1 MPVLVEVVLKLRGGA
16 EILVADKLEL
26 EATLPRAEKVF
37 ARVKKQIERKGKRY
51 QVVILCIWTGPIIS
65 LTRTGITGAPS
76 FVKMSSEL
84 GIQPLTSS
92 PGFSSVDRHHKL
104 LINNS

>member
-1 MPVLVEVVLKLRGGA
+1 MRKNEVCRKLRFEKNMPVLVEVVLKLRGGA

-76 FVKMSSEL
+76 FVKRAQSSE
-84 GIQPLTSS
+84 
-92 PGFSSVDRHHKL
+92 FSL
-104 LINNS
+104 